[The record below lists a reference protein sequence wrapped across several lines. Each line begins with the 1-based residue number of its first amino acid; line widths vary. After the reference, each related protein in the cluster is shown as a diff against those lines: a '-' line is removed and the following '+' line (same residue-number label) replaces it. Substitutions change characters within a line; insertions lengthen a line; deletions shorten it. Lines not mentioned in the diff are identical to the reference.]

1 MKHNLI
7 TALILTPFIFSI
19 FFLAIRTICCYLL
32 PRKTNQTN
40 TENKMKN
47 TTELRKLIQ
56 STNGK
61 FFSVVFRKK
70 NGDIRRANGKDK
82 YLRLLADSSSPRAGF
97 NALEGTDLTSF
108 VDRNKEGWISAS
120 DERLVSFKCGAIEK
134 TF

>member
-1 MKHNLI
+1 MKPFAYSFLS
-7 TALILTPFIFSI
+7 APFIFYS
-19 FFLAIRTICCYLL
+19 FSLAIRTISGYLL
-32 PRKTNQTN
+32 NRKTKPTN
-40 TENKMKN
+40 TMQN

-56 STNGK
+56 ATNGK

-70 NGDIRRANGKDK
+70 NGNIRRANGKDK
-82 YLRLLADSSSPRAGF
+82 YLRLLADPSSPRAGF

-120 DERLVSFKCGAIEK
+120 DERLISFKCGAIEK